1 MNWDLM
7 NFLATSA
14 LTIAIYGLQR
24 SHEKEREQ
32 MEVEAQKK
40 AVAAEI
46 EVSVDDEEFDEFP
59 MRKAKIKT

>member
-40 AVAAEI
+40 LLQKRQ
-46 EVSVDDEEFDEFP
+46 EFF
-59 MRKAKIKT
+59 

>member
-14 LTIAIYGLQR
+14 LTIAIYWLQR

-40 AVAAEI
+40 AVVEAARVFP
-46 EVSVDDEEFDEFP
+46 VSYKHLRAHETDSYLV
-59 MRKAKIKT
+59 

>member
-40 AVAAEI
+40 AVAERRG
-46 EVSVDDEEFDEFP
+46 SV
-59 MRKAKIKT
+59 RKHLCERIGVV

>member
-32 MEVEAQKK
+32 M
-40 AVAAEI
+40 
-46 EVSVDDEEFDEFP
+46 
-59 MRKAKIKT
+59 

>member
-1 MNWDLM
+1 MDVLS
-7 NFLATSA
+7 LIATVV
-14 LTIAIYGLQR
+14 LTVAIYWLQR

>member
-1 MNWDLM
+1 MRKNTVSLIKQQGRFVTKNRDEL
-7 NFLATSA
+7 
-14 LTIAIYGLQR
+14 IR
-24 SHEKEREQ
+24 DV
-32 MEVEAQKK
+32 EVKYPQKK